1 MSAPAVVYLDR
12 SQRVDVAAAATPT
25 HRDSLAEESAEARDW
40 PARAIALLS
49 DPEAD
54 GCPER
59 VLQALQALTVER
71 FPSLRQRL
79 EELHQVQE
87 LLRSVAISSCLNEA
101 QASPLPDVWAE
112 AVQQRVLSHYRELIA
127 AGESTSTWL
136 VTLQSHLFRYPQAM
150 NLLLQHLSGCSLT
163 ALGEA
168 MQPSVSR
175 DRVRHQIQVLE
186 RLLGLQLASLRTSCQ
201 NHLARQEAE
210 RKVAILRRWIA
221 ASGRLPFHT
230 DDEERPL
237 GDAETSDLWQQ
248 VRQLKLNDRL
258 ALHAELDLP
267 VPEAEWD
274 LHFRVLANNEER
286 PGTGYWDTI
295 EPLRQL
301 LPRFAVLFRAPG
313 LMPKQKQLPAAVHSA
328 VQRHGGQSKV
338 ARMIGLAYQGQL
350 VGEHGRTYWTD
361 LRLEQLLE
369 QTVSYCRL
377 PLRAMPSRLQ
387 IRAFLLSGLV
397 IEYAD
402 KSAETVFAALTR
414 QSTLSWS
421 QVAQRFGRT

>member
-1 MSAPAVVYLDR
+1 M
-12 SQRVDVAAAATPT
+12 
-25 HRDSLAEESAEARDW
+25 
-40 PARAIALLS
+40 
-49 DPEAD
+49 
-54 GCPER
+54 
-59 VLQALQALTVER
+59 
-71 FPSLRQRL
+71 
-79 EELHQVQE
+79 
-87 LLRSVAISSCLNEA
+87 
-101 QASPLPDVWAE
+101 
-112 AVQQRVLSHYRELIA
+112 
-127 AGESTSTWL
+127 
-136 VTLQSHLFRYPQAM
+136 
-150 NLLLQHLSGCSLT
+150 
-163 ALGEA
+163 
-168 MQPSVSR
+168 
-175 DRVRHQIQVLE
+175 
-186 RLLGLQLASLRTSCQ
+186 
-201 NHLARQEAE
+201 
-210 RKVAILRRWIA
+210 
-221 ASGRLPFHT
+221 PFHT
-230 DDEERPL
+230 DDDEDRPL
-237 GDAETSDLWQQ
+237 GDAEASDLWQQ

-286 PGTGYWDTI
+286 PGTRYWDTI

-369 QTVSYCRL
+369 QTVSYWRL
-377 PLRAMPSRLQ
+377 SLRAMPSRLQ